1 MTPAVTEVHLF
12 NVARG
17 EPETAELWHAITE
30 QQLADWEGEWVPELF
45 KAIQRLRRGGI
56 ERRHWPQSRHWD
68 WRRKATALQGM
79 LANPGFG
86 IVCDGLTQGMMI
98 VDIVKHRGRLDDQR
112 GQHLVYAEFV
122 ENAPWNRAELFN
134 PPRYRGVGSILIRAA
149 CGAERGTGVSRKDR
163 PSFVAAGERLLR
175 QYLRHDGS
183 WRRSRPRG
191 SALLRDDNRPGAGL
205 HREGEVE
212 MKIEIS
218 KEWCMRMARHEG
230 DAEIGAGLLAIDP
243 VFDGEHIPVDVDEE
257 ESPNVAFGRV
267 RQFDA
272 TAAGNESGA
281 TCRRRGCGYGR
292 SWLRSRGIRHHRPEL
307 RTAYQLANYFKVSQ
321 TGFMQV
327 AGLAAPKDARLF
339 DEGVRFAARSES
351 TAELTPEEGA
361 ALEAFVAVL
370 SEQK

>member
-68 WRRKATALQGM
+68 WRRKATVLQGM

-112 GQHLVYAEFV
+112 GQHLVYVEFV

-149 CGAERGTGVSRKDR
+149 
-163 PSFVAAGERLLR
+163 VALSEELEFHGRI
-175 QYLRHDGS
+175 
-183 WRRSRPRG
+183 
-191 SALLRDDNRPGAGL
+191 GL
-205 HREGEVE
+205 HSLPQANGFYANTCGMTDLGADRD
-212 MKIEIS
+212 
-218 KEWCMRMARHEG
+218 HEG
-230 DAEIGAGLLAIDP
+230 LRYFEMTPDQAR
-243 VFDGEHIPVDVDEE
+243 
-257 ESPNVAFGRV
+257 AFIAKGR
-267 RQFDA
+267 
-272 TAAGNESGA
+272 
-281 TCRRRGCGYGR
+281 
-292 SWLRSRGIRHHRPEL
+292 
-307 RTAYQLANYFKVSQ
+307 
-321 TGFMQV
+321 
-327 AGLAAPKDARLF
+327 
-339 DEGVRFAARSES
+339 
-351 TAELTPEEGA
+351 
-361 ALEAFVAVL
+361 
-370 SEQK
+370 